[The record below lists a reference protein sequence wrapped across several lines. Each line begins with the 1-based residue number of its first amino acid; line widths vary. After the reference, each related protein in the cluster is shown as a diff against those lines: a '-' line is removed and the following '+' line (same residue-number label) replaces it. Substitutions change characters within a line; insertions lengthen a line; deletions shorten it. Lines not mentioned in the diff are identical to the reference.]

1 MMSYSLNDAHVQHVN
16 DLSCIYICIY
26 INNYFGP
33 YQTDPGPVS
42 DWIVNEKKKKVGHGC
57 ARSHVHGRIACPCIS
72 DLGALAQSAHPYFL
86 D

>member
-16 DLSCIYICIY
+16 DLSCIYIY

-42 DWIVNEKKKKVGHGC
+42 D
-57 ARSHVHGRIACPCIS
+57 
-72 DLGALAQSAHPYFL
+72 
-86 D
+86 

>member
-16 DLSCIYICIY
+16 DLSCIYIY

-42 DWIVNEKKKKVGHGC
+42 DWIVNEKKKKKL
-57 ARSHVHGRIACPCIS
+57 ATDVHAATSTAAWRVRAY
-72 DLGALAQSAHPYFL
+72 QT
-86 D
+86 

>member
-42 DWIVNEKKKKVGHGC
+42 D
-57 ARSHVHGRIACPCIS
+57 
-72 DLGALAQSAHPYFL
+72 
-86 D
+86 